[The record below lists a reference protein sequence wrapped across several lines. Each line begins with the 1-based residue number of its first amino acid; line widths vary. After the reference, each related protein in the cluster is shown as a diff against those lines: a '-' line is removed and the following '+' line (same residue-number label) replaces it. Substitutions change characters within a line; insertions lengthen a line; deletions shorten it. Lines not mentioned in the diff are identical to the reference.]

1 VLTDLDAALRKLA
14 ISPTSEPCAL
24 FEDANIWYAQQ
35 SDPGDLATPSPVIV
49 MGYQVLPSG
58 LAFWAADPVSGAPL
72 PVDVDDANG
81 LRFLALGHRCTLR
94 GWIGTVADTLT
105 GILKARWNDT
115 VARNPADPRGAW
127 TGVVVFSFDG
137 ERQAA
142 DQLAASLQGKR
153 PGDANWL
160 DYGCHLNRPIDP
172 AGTESHASAPS
183 ADTDAGSLRVIV
195 TGASPA
201 WTVNIEKWDTAGMVW
216 AVVHSVVIDLRAN
229 GVPGSLTGYGL
240 IGALVSAATVPNPGG
255 PWPPVAPYDTQEIAI
270 DRVEVSQFE
279 PWVPDIAEWSRL
291 DWQHM
296 LAAIGLTFP
305 VNTSSLELRRAPVD
319 LLHMP
324 MGHAAAPAELRAS
337 DADLGIGVRM
347 TKDTTLW
354 AQGRNDT
361 PLMSIVAG
369 ARDLA
374 ICAQDAASC
383 GYEAP
388 FAAAVEIKPEN
399 MVAWVTDRWIL
410 QIDNPLE
417 GAPNAASNGMGVF
430 WRAADEKLV
439 ARAYHDGVGWVDLTY
454 DFPRATWGGR
464 AVTIAICWSGYSY
477 GAGNT
482 AGRPDYEFRLVVD
495 GVTRA
500 STVIGVNFRLQHA
513 GPSVTVG
520 AGNGGDGFT
529 GFFSQGAL
537 FGEVM
542 GDLDIRAAFEEAQ
555 SDFANPEFEDPAV
568 SARAGEAEHW
578 LWRSLQIYNAFAEF
592 NTHDATHEQHQGGF
606 EGFEIGWDNDAWI
619 ADVADA
625 VLVAAW
631 FNASSALPA
640 RAEGFELNWGY
651 NDGAHSGPEWLEAYT
666 EIAAEWRGWYD
677 GTLAPPPTYPLLA
690 ESFEEAFG
698 TDPLCVPAGTQG
710 WVADALVS
718 GQLQGNALTFPLT
731 VTYSRRELWFYI
743 AGETAHRMLVTPGI
757 YASSGALETE
767 LNVQLVAALGP
778 ASGYLFGKWAENGL
792 VGLTFG
798 ADAAHHITA
807 PGLMFGEV
815 ESNPTPSL
823 RQALGFAAL
832 CPVLRSGRLRV
843 ARAVM
848 APPSPLL
855 GASDA
860 LVVDPWT
867 WVRFSWATD
876 PNVGGDY
883 TVDDARDFGT
893 FDTAVAEDTVLER
906 FTLHGWYGLAAA
918 WTSAYGPGDLTAAI
932 FDSLRR
938 LEFGAPGYTD
948 AVPTDIGEIVHGG
961 TTGDTGT
968 LLMYNNT
975 TRVWWVLPDA
985 PADLFDVIEAVSITT
1000 GIGQGLLLAAADPP
1014 VTMEHFSEDTWPSE
1028 LYPTGP

>member
-1 VLTDLDAALRKLA
+1 MARPYVHWKPSANAALHVRASEGPVVLTDLDAAMRKLA
-14 ISPTSEPCAL
+14 ISPTAEPCAL
-24 FEDANIWYAQQ
+24 FEDANIWYAQK

-454 DFPRATWGGR
+454 DFPRATWEGR

-568 SARAGEAEHW
+568 SARG
-578 LWRSLQIYNAFAEF
+578 R
-592 NTHDATHEQHQGGF
+592 GG
-606 EGFEIGWDNDAWI
+606 AL
-619 ADVADA
+619 AVAVVADLQR
-625 VLVAAW
+625 VRRVQH
-631 FNASSALPA
+631 PRRHA
-640 RAEGFELNWGY
+640 RA
-651 NDGAHSGPEWLEAYT
+651 
-666 EIAAEWRGWYD
+666 
-677 GTLAPPPTYPLLA
+677 AP
-690 ESFEEAFG
+690 
-698 TDPLCVPAGTQG
+698 
-710 WVADALVS
+710 
-718 GQLQGNALTFPLT
+718 
-731 VTYSRRELWFYI
+731 
-743 AGETAHRMLVTPGI
+743 
-757 YASSGALETE
+757 
-767 LNVQLVAALGP
+767 
-778 ASGYLFGKWAENGL
+778 
-792 VGLTFG
+792 
-798 ADAAHHITA
+798 
-807 PGLMFGEV
+807 
-815 ESNPTPSL
+815 
-823 RQALGFAAL
+823 
-832 CPVLRSGRLRV
+832 GRLRGVRDRLGQRRLDRGRRGRRARRRVVQRVVGV
-843 ARAVM
+843 ARARRGLRAELGLQRRRALRPRM
-848 APPSPLL
+848 AR
-855 GASDA
+855 GVHRDRGRVAR
-860 LVVDPWT
+860 LV
-867 WVRFSWATD
+867 RRH
-876 PNVGGDY
+876 
-883 TVDDARDFGT
+883 AR
-893 FDTAVAEDTVLER
+893 
-906 FTLHGWYGLAAA
+906 
-918 WTSAYGPGDLTAAI
+918 TAADLSTAGGI
-932 FDSLRR
+932 VRGSVRHRPAVRARR
-938 LEFGAPGYTD
+938 DTRMGRRRAGERAAPRQ
-948 AVPTDIGEIVHGG
+948 
-961 TTGDTGT
+961 
-968 LLMYNNT
+968 
-975 TRVWWVLPDA
+975 RVDLPVDR
-985 PADLFDVIEAVSITT
+985 D
-1000 GIGQGLLLAAADPP
+1000 LLAARAVVLHRGRDRAPHARHARDLRILRS
-1014 VTMEHFSEDTWPSE
+1014 T
-1028 LYPTGP
+1028 